1 MTPQERAN
9 LDTQVGHSGNLP
21 EGLGREVPTNEFDNT
36 SLQEAVD
43 RNLVVVPETAPQAPP
58 VVETTPNIAPNKPS
72 HKGRNAI
79 IGGIAT
85 IAVAG
90 GAVAAWA
97 GLTNN
102 ATSAPNSGDGTSQG
116 DTNGDTTGGN
126 QVTDGSNLTVEALT
140 LPADKTPEQ
149 LGEVVVVES
158 LNKWILAGATEANQ
172 SLYFQSGG
180 DPAFTEKLAAQNAE
194 VFGDALLVS
203 GWRQNGALAD
213 WVNEQKKIN
222 VSALE
227 RWFETYNDPED
238 NNIAYTRSD
247 TVDSSVV
254 SADGSVVVNVTSHSN
269 ADKNTVGTKDPGSL
283 TIEGDKFSQTFTFE
297 GNHIASAVSQDIQ

>member
-1 MTPQERAN
+1 MTTN
-9 LDTQVGHSGNLP
+9 LSVPVRSAVGF
-21 EGLGREVPTNEFDNT
+21 V
-36 SLQEAVD
+36 
-43 RNLVVVPETAPQAPP
+43 LVVAFLSGCASNGSSEGGTA
-58 VVETTPNIAPNKPS
+58 
-72 HKGRNAI
+72 
-79 IGGIAT
+79 
-85 IAVAG
+85 
-90 GAVAAWA
+90 
-97 GLTNN
+97 
-102 ATSAPNSGDGTSQG
+102 
-116 DTNGDTTGGN
+116 GGN
-126 QVTDGSNLTVEALT
+126 QVANKSDVTVEALT
-140 LPADKTPEQ
+140 LPTDKTPEQ

-158 LNKWILAGATEANQ
+158 LNRWILAGATEANQ

-269 ADKNTVGTKDPGSL
+269 ADKNTVGTKDPASL
-283 TIEGDKFSQTFTFE
+283 TIEGDKFSQTFTFK
-297 GNHIASAVSQDIQ
+297 GNRIATAAAKDIQ